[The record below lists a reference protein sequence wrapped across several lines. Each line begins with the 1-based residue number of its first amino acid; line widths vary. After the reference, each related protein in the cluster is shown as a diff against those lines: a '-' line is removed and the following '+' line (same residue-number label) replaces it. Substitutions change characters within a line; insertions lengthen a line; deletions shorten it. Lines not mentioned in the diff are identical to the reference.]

1 LRAVA
6 RSGTRFAFSNRA
18 NNFEEVPMENA

>member
-1 LRAVA
+1 LRAIA
-6 RSGTRFAFSNRA
+6 RSGTRFALPTRA

>member
-1 LRAVA
+1 LRAIA
-6 RSGTRFAFSNRA
+6 GSGTRFAFSPRA